1 MDLRSIYLFLLWTTA
16 TLMAEEEEDF
26 TLKCNK
32 CSCRWANGKRTANC
46 TNLNF
51 NSIPND
57 LSSLIREI
65 DFSSNPIYR
74 LDKKIFVDANLS
86 NVHKLKLQNCSIEY
100 VDQRAFYQ
108 LALLIELDL
117 ARNYIRKLHKYIFRE
132 TIKLRILILS
142 YNQIK
147 VLDDEL
153 FRNMSYLQRISLD
166 HNQIESI
173 SPETFQN
180 LPSLSHI
187 DLGDN
192 KLQTLDFDLKKTL
205 PRLNSLNVEGN
216 LWICD
221 CHLQE
226 FRQSAIKNSLITTR
240 TVCDSPPKLKG
251 RAWQDSVVFACAPQ
265 IIEPVP
271 LTQIE
276 ANSANVTLTCKV
288 IGDPT
293 PDVDWTN
300 GGQIVER
307 DPRKSRQ
314 KYVIARKTTVD
325 GYTWNNLTIVNV
337 NYRDRGDYKCIAKNP
352 GGEDERNITVLI
364 PAGTSGGIVPGAVS
378 TSVYWIVGLSLGFL
392 VVLLALLLA
401 AFCMCKRPPRGQP
414 GKNRGQEH
422 NDSSEEY
429 ISMSGGHADIKKGL
443 ITDVNPVTKPPR
455 TSVPPSVV
463 SGGTEVSDVKRN
475 LLDNDSVFGYS
486 WFTGMA
492 NIWIS
497 ESQSSC
503 SATKECDD
511 ESRSIDF
518 EQPLL
523 RKSQPLLDSPIGP
536 GAPALHYPP
545 DLLPF
550 PAAAAAARAAQ
561 VSPAASCASTV
572 ADTARLPCPQSPLH
586 SPVYDQLS
594 LYRSEQ
600 YRTLPYS
607 RSHSPFVA
615 PGQIALAQPRVPRH
629 GKGYV
634 TMPRRP
640 RQQSWSSE
648 PPLLSDLG
656 EPLYDN
662 LGKRTTATGAISTQ
676 SLDKLDNGKVLAA
689 STPRANRM
697 LPLSPAATPGGCDP
711 IQELHEHSPPTL
723 ASQTLPRNHVVNSAT
738 SKPPVSSRTQWAR
751 SNAEALRSPEKRNST
766 ASLPPATPIAD
777 GPQPPTTTTTKTA
790 KVPPRP
796 PPKPKKRLSTSGT
809 STGPLFEDEGEDGT
823 EV

>member
-1 MDLRSIYLFLLWTTA
+1 MMDLRSIYLFLLWTTA

-26 TLKCNK
+26 TQKCNK

-65 DFSSNPIYR
+65 DFSYNPIYR
-74 LDKKIFVDANLS
+74 LDKKIFADANLS

-100 VDQRAFYQ
+100 VDQKAFYQ

-117 ARNYIRKLHKYIFRE
+117 ARNYIKKLHKHVFRE
-132 TIKLRILILS
+132 TVKMRILILS
-142 YNQIK
+142 YNHIK
-147 VLDDEL
+147 ILDDEL

-192 KLQTLDFDLKKTL
+192 RLQTLDFDLKKTL

-216 LWICD
+216 PWICD

-240 TVCDSPPKLKG
+240 TDCDSPPKLKG
-251 RAWQDSVVFACAPQ
+251 RAWQDNVVFACAPQ

-288 IGDPT
+288 TGDPT

-300 GGQIVER
+300 GGMIVER
-307 DPRKSRQ
+307 DPRKNRQ
-314 KYVIARKTTVD
+314 KYVIARKTTID

-364 PAGTSGGIVPGAVS
+364 PAGTSGGIVPGSVS
-378 TSVYWIVGLSLGFL
+378 NSVYWIVGLSLGFL
-392 VVLLALLLA
+392 VVLLALLLV

-429 ISMSGGHADIKKGL
+429 INMSGGHADIKKGL

-475 LLDNDSVFGYS
+475 LLDNDSVF
-486 WFTGMA
+486 
-492 NIWIS
+492 
-497 ESQSSC
+497 
-503 SATKECDD
+503 ECDD

-536 GAPALHYPP
+536 GGQALHYPP

-550 PAAAAAARAAQ
+550 PAAAARAAQ

-615 PGQIALAQPRVPRH
+615 PGQIAQAQPRVPRH
-629 GKGYV
+629 GYV

-676 SLDKLDNGKVLAA
+676 SLDKLDSNGKATA
-689 STPRANRM
+689 TSTPRTNRM
-697 LPLSPAATPGGCDP
+697 LSPVTTPGGCDP
-711 IQELHEHSPPTL
+711 IQELHEHSPPTM
-723 ASQTLPRNHVVNSAT
+723 ASQTLPRNHVLSSS

-766 ASLPPATPIAD
+766 ASLPPASLAAPIAD
-777 GPQPPTTTTTKTA
+777 GQQPPTTTKTT